1 MEERTRENLI
11 NTNVWTRGLYMVLF
25 VIAYSVAEILL
36 VFISVYQFI
45 AALVTGGVN
54 EPLLKF
60 GKNLSIYVYE
70 ILEFQ
75 TFNTELRP
83 FPFSPWPDDEPGGEE
98 WTGESEFEDDA
109 DFEAEVVVED
119 SPEPEAAPKTEP
131 QSNIRSV

>member
-98 WTGESEFEDDA
+98 WTGEPEFEDEA
-109 DFEAEVVVED
+109 DFESELVVD
-119 SPEPEAAPKTEP
+119 DTPEPEAAPKTEP